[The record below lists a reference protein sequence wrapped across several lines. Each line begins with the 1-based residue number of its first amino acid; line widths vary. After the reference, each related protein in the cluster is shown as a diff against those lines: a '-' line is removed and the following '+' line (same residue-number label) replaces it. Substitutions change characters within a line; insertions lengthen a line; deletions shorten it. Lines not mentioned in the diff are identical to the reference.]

1 MRSKLLLSQ
10 VLVAALTAG
19 MGTGRMSMR
28 ENRSEL
34 TSLDDLHY
42 ATPNFGN
49 QYPAFSTRE
58 CERRVRQAARNRA
71 KALNKLTSM
80 AQEDGEYA

>member
-1 MRSKLLLSQ
+1 MKLMSQ
-10 VLVAALTAG
+10 MLIAAITAG
-19 MGTGRMSMR
+19 MGAGRVSMR
-28 ENRSEL
+28 GNRPEL
-34 TSLDDLHY
+34 TPLGDLY
-42 ATPNFGN
+42 RPATSFGN